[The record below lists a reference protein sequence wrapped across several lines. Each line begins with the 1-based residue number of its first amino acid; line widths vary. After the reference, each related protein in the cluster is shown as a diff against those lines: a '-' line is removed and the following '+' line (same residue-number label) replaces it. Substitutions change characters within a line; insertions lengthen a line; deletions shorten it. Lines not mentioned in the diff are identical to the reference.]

1 MKAWHFVGDT
11 LRDGRP
17 IPLDGEWLSHDGEL
31 VMCESGLHASKRI
44 VDALNYAPG
53 KTICRVE
60 VDGDIIHDDDK
71 LVASK
76 RKILWRID
84 GEAVLQA
91 FARRCALQVVHLW
104 AAPDVVVE
112 FLTTGKEYLR
122 DAAWAASWNAAWN
135 AAWAASWDAARAAAW
150 DAAREAARNA
160 AWDAARDAAWD
171 AARDA
176 QEKQLV
182 AMIEEARQ
190 GKTDWVFEV
199 PEVE

>member
-1 MKAWHFVGDT
+1 MIAWHFVGDK

-17 IPLDGEWLSHDGEL
+17 IPPDGEWLEHDGEL

-44 VDALNYAPG
+44 TDSLKYAPG
-53 KTICRVE
+53 TTICRVE
-60 VDGDIIHDDDK
+60 VHGDIIHDDDK
-71 LVASK
+71 VVAGR

-91 FARRCALQVVHLW
+91 FARWCALQVVHLW
-104 AAPDVVVE
+104 SPPDVVVE
-112 FLTTGKEYLR
+112 YLKSGSEDLRAAAR
-122 DAAWAASWNAAWN
+122 DAAWAA
-135 AAWAASWDAARAAAW
+135 AWA
-150 DAAREAARNA
+150 
-160 AWDAARDAAWD
+160 

-182 AMIEEARQ
+182 AMINEARD
-190 GKTDWVFEV
+190 GKATWIFEL